1 MLKVPDVAPSS
12 FAKNGFL
19 LVESVFMAEEMAA
32 CKSAAKKLV
41 ANTSG
46 PSGVHVWMCDN
57 IPPLFESVSRDLRMA
72 AILRPMIGPRIEFLS
87 AKPVFKSSA
96 VHFASPWHQDQAY
109 WGGATKWS
117 AWIALEDA
125 TTHNGCLRVIPGS
138 HRRQRN
144 HASVQDARGFT
155 NRVSDDELEG
165 EEISDVEMKQGDVLV
180 FHDRLLH
187 SSHPNRSGRERWSF
201 IPTYRNAD
209 VPDTSTVWT
218 TSKPMGA
225 PGRRNLIQTKETKE
239 TK

>member
-1 MLKVPDVAPSS
+1 MLKVPDGALSS
-12 FAKNGFL
+12 FEENGYL
-19 LVESVFMAEEMAA
+19 LVESVFAVEEMAA
-32 CKSAAKKLV
+32 CKDAAKELV
-41 ANTSG
+41 ENTSG
-46 PSGVHVWMCDN
+46 PSGVHVWMCDA
-57 IPPLFESVSRDLRMA
+57 IPALFASVSRDPRMA
-72 AILRPMIGPRIEFLS
+72 AILRPLIGPRIEFLS
-87 AKPVFKSSA
+87 AKPVFKSPS

-125 TTHNGCLRVIPGS
+125 TKENGCLRVVPGS
-138 HRRQRN
+138 HQRRWD
-144 HASVQDARGFT
+144 HDSVKDAKGFT
-155 NRVSDDELEG
+155 NRISDGDLKG
-165 EEISDVEMKQGDVLV
+165 ERMSDVEMKQGDVLV

-225 PGRRNLIQTKETKE
+225 PGRRSQNHTKESK
-239 TK
+239 